1 MSSLRELSSSELN
14 QVSGGC
20 IGYNH
25 NCIGSV
31 SLNSGCNYSNYASF
45 YSTKLGAY
53 SGYLAGVYNVFADLA
68 QSASQSVIAT
78 DIKNIASYV
87 QLGAQI
93 GAQNTTNGLSIYK
106 SVVSAISN
114 SLSNGGT
121 KITFPPSVD

>member
-25 NCIGSV
+25 NFIGSV
-31 SLNSGCNYSNYASF
+31 SLNFGCNYSNYSSF

-93 GAQNTTNGLSIYK
+93 GAQNATNGLSIYK